1 MRKYF
6 LLSAVA
12 LLAASTAN
20 ATTDYAEVTAKA
32 TIEVANTFTCS
43 ELNFGT
49 IVMKQNN
56 EKTELWL
63 THDGS
68 SLDSYDIDSTN
79 IISATDYDTAN
90 CSFDSVVAGNITLPT
105 SIQLTGVN
113 TSEKLTVDSF
123 GYAGVGGE
131 PDVSFNKLHIGAML
145 HIPSKVTADEYIGSF
160 TVSVV
165 Y

>member
-56 EKTELWL
+56 AESYLWL
-63 THDGS
+63 LHDGS
-68 SLDSYDIDSTN
+68 SIDYDLDVDV
-79 IISATDYDTAN
+79 ISATDYSTAT
-90 CSFDSVVAGNITLPT
+90 CSFDSVISERVTLPD

-123 GYAGVGGE
+123 GYATSGGE